1 MKTTIAEEELLTC
14 ARPGCTNTVPRAK
27 MGRRRIFCS
36 NDCCRAAHNGHFHVE
51 VGHEPVPEGERPT
64 GRIFFVRLSRG
75 KHLVVVSSELSKP
88 SADHLAR
95 QIEELICS
103 HRRAKG
109 GAVE

>member
-1 MKTTIAEEELLTC
+1 MKTTIAEEDLLTC
-14 ARPGCTNTVPRAK
+14 ARPGSPTPSRGPRWAA
-27 MGRRRIFCS
+27 GASSARTIAV
-36 NDCCRAAHNGHFHVE
+36 AAHNGHFHVE

-75 KHLVVVSSELSKP
+75 TLGRRLKRVSKP

-95 QIEELICS
+95 QIEGLICS